1 MFGSPFSS
9 EVVVH
14 GVASDSDFVP
24 PLTMNE
30 TLKWFT
36 PMPLLMRGEP
46 VWPSGKAFR
55 LVLKQKDLGSNPLR
69 LPFLFKSCGLWT
81 LSCDFVRHN

>member
-14 GVASDSDFVP
+14 RAASDSDFVP
-24 PLTMNE
+24 PLAMNE
-30 TLKWFT
+30 TLKWLT
-36 PMPLLMRGEP
+36 QMPHLMRGEP
-46 VWPSGKAFR
+46 VWPGGRAFR

-69 LPFLFKSCGLWT
+69 LPFLFRYCGLWT
-81 LSCDFVRHN
+81 LSCDFDHHN